1 MKCHN
6 RGARPFPEPIPTP
19 RRPDG
24 RPSPEPISAPR
35 RPDGRPSPDP
45 IPTGSPNGSVIRLS
59 DYVHSR
65 LFFCP
70 GKGNELRGLSLVPI
84 AEVIDEK
91 RLSAMADHPSMRR
104 RSP

>member
-1 MKCHN
+1 
-6 RGARPFPEPIPTP
+6 
-19 RRPDG
+19 
-24 RPSPEPISAPR
+24 
-35 RPDGRPSPDP
+35 
-45 IPTGSPNGSVIRLS
+45 VIRLS